1 MADDREVLRVVW
13 DGRLPVCFNLSSDE
27 VVTVEQPDPYYLLV
41 PRLSYLTLVTDKVQ
55 RHFQRAIHNES
66 VDEMWFEY
74 DGQPLKWHYP
84 IGVLFDLYGSSASL
98 PWNLTVHFQKFPEG
112 KIIRCPGKE
121 AIESLFMSAVK
132 EADNLKHRSQ
142 VINSM
147 QMKDHKQLWLGLC
160 NDKFEQFWA
169 VNRRLMERTGDD
181 PFFKFIPF
189 RIFQS
194 DYPNQFIQELYKP
207 LRGNG
212 EQGTLSDLLREFVPE
227 VFSSSGGVVDT
238 EWRVVIQGVEPP
250 LETPVH
256 WLSEHM
262 SHPDNFLY
270 IVIVHAA

>member
-1 MADDREVLRVVW
+1 M
-13 DGRLPVCFNLSSDE
+13 CFNLSSDE
-27 VVTVEQPDPYYLLV
+27 VVKLEQPDPYYLLV

-55 RHFQRAIHNES
+55 RHFQRAISNEG

-98 PWNLTVHFQKFPEG
+98 PWNLTVHFQRFPETEVM
-112 KIIRCPGKE
+112 RCPGKE
-121 AIESLFMSAVK
+121 AIEAHFMSAVK

-147 QMKDHKQLWLGLC
+147 QKKDHKQLWLGLS

-181 PFFKFIPF
+181 PYFKFIPF

-194 DYPNQFIQELYKP
+194 DKQFIQELFRP
-207 LRGNG
+207 VNENG
-212 EQGTLSDLLREFVPE
+212 EQHTLGDLLHEFVPE
-227 VFSSSGGVVDT
+227 VFAGGSAVIDN
-238 EWRVVIQGVEPP
+238 EWRVVIQGIEPP
-250 LETPVH
+250 LETPIH
-256 WLSEHM
+256 WISEHF

-270 IVIVHAA
+270 IVIVRIV

>member
-1 MADDREVLRVVW
+1 MAEDREVLRYIW

-55 RHFQRAIHNES
+55 RHFQRAISNES
-66 VDEMWFEY
+66 VDEVWFEY

-84 IGVLFDLYGSSASL
+84 IGVLFDLHGSSASL
-98 PWNLTVHFQKFPEG
+98 PWNLTVHFQKFPETEVM
-112 KIIRCPGKE
+112 RCPGKE
-121 AIESLFMSAVK
+121 AIESHFMSAVK

-147 QMKDHKQLWLGLC
+147 QKKDHKQLWLGLS

-181 PFFKFIPF
+181 PYFKHIPF
-189 RIFQS
+189 RIFQP
-194 DYPNQFIQELYKP
+194 DKQFIQELFRP
-207 LRGNG
+207 LNENG
-212 EQGTLSDLLREFVPE
+212 EQHTLGDLLHEFAPE
-227 VFSSSGGVVDT
+227 VFANGIARMDN
-238 EWRVVIQGVEPP
+238 EWRIVIQGIEPP
-250 LETPVH
+250 LETPIH
-256 WLSEHM
+256 WISEHF

-270 IVIVHAA
+270 IVIVRVV